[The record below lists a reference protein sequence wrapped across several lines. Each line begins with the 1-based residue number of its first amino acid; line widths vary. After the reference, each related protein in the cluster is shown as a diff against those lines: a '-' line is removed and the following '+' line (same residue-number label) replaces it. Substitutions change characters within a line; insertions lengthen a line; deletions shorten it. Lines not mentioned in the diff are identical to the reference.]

1 MADHCFISRKEK
13 GVDVHVDVKGLLRM
27 ANDVYYVVFAGRKKG
42 IYNSWPECQE
52 QVVGYKGNVYK
63 LYKTFEEARRAWM
76 FYEAR
81 VNFMESTSTPNL
93 GEEVNL
99 PTLMEQ
105 KGDKGMHWKNINL
118 S

>member
-1 MADHCFISRKEK
+1 M
-13 GVDVHVDVKGLLRM
+13 
-27 ANDVYYVVFAGRKKG
+27 
-42 IYNSWPECQE
+42 
-52 QVVGYKGNVYK
+52 VGHKGNVYK
-63 LYKTFEEARRAWM
+63 SYKTFEEARCTWV

-81 VNFMESTSTPNL
+81 VNCMENTSTPNI